1 MSVYQRKNKWY
12 INITMGGVRINR
24 RAGNSKKEAKQIE
37 SELKTRYRLK
47 QLNIEDIKRD
57 ISFGVAA
64 TEYLEHIKGTLSK
77 RTNEMN
83 DKDYRKQLKPF
94 FENYILQDI
103 NDDTLLSFQG
113 KQKLKGYANRT
124 VNIHMELVRKIMN
137 YAKAKKYIGNID
149 LKYPMLRE
157 PKKLHA
163 FLTPDEYK
171 AFKEKLS
178 YNKAYLRTVFGRNT
192 GLRPSELTY
201 LAWGDVSFE
210 MQSLKIQSKPEYQW
224 IIKTDEER
232 VVHLNKTAL
241 SILRRLNKEKKGRWV
256 FSDTDK
262 PVKSI
267 RGALRT
273 ASERAGLSK
282 KVTPNML
289 RHTFATH
296 ALLLGGDILSV
307 KEQLGHRHLETTEK
321 YLHAIKEYTKKT
333 VELLDEDEDVV
344 G

>member
-1 MSVYQRKNKWY
+1 MSVYQRKKKWY
-12 INITMGGVRINR
+12 INITLGGFRINR
-24 RAGNSKKEAKQIE
+24 RAGNSRKEGKEIE
-37 SELKTRYRLK
+37 SELKTRFRLK

-57 ISFGVAA
+57 TSFGVAA
-64 TEYLEHIKGTLSK
+64 TEYLEYIKETRSE
-77 RTNEMN
+77 RTYEMY

-94 FENYILQDI
+94 FEYYILQDI
-103 NDDTLLSFQG
+103 GNDTLLSFQG
-113 KQKLKGYANRT
+113 KQKLNGYANRT

-137 YAKAKKYIGNID
+137 YAKTKKYIGKIE

-171 AFKEKLS
+171 AFKKELS
-178 YNKAYLRTVFGRNT
+178 YHKAYLRTVFGRNT

-210 MQSLKIQSKPEYQW
+210 MQRLTIQSKPEW

-241 SILRRLNKEKKGRWV
+241 SILHRLNKEKKGRWV
-256 FSDTDK
+256 FSNTDK

-273 ASERAGLSK
+273 AAKRAGLSK

-296 ALLLGGDILSV
+296 ALLLGGDVLSV

-344 G
+344 E

>member
-1 MSVYQRKNKWY
+1 VSIYKRKGYWY
-12 INITMGGVRINR
+12 INITLGGYRINR
-24 RAGNSKKEAKQIE
+24 RAGNSKKEANQIQ
-37 SELKTRYRLK
+37 SELKTRYRLN

-57 ISFGVAA
+57 TSFGLTA
-64 TEYLEHIKGTLSK
+64 TEYLEYIKETRSG
-77 RTNEMN
+77 RTYEMY

-94 FENYILQDI
+94 FEHYILQDI
-103 NDDTLLSFQG
+103 SDDTLLSFQG
-113 KQKLKGYANRT
+113 KQKLNGYANRT
-124 VNIHMELVRKIMN
+124 VNIHMELIRKIMN
-137 YAKAKKYIGNID
+137 YAKTKKYIGKID
-149 LKYPMLRE
+149 LKYPMLQE

-171 AFKEKLS
+171 AFKKEFS
-178 YNKAYLRTVFGRNT
+178 YDKAYLRTVFGRNT

-201 LAWGDVSFE
+201 LAWEDVSFE
-210 MQSLKIQSKPEYQW
+210 MQSLKLQSKPEYQW
-224 IIKTDEER
+224 IIKKDKER
-232 VVHLNKTAL
+232 VAHLNKTAL
-241 SILRRLNKEKKGRWV
+241 SILLRLNKEKKGRWV
-256 FSDTDK
+256 FSDTDN

-273 ASERAGLSK
+273 AAKRAGLSK

-344 G
+344 E